1 MHLRPKL
8 YIQLIFGIRH
18 HYWTSRQDTYVSVL
32 GVLKSFGGKR
42 HISAQNIRRVEDFNE
57 VHYHLLEALY
67 ISLTLRNPN
76 KVSIQQHHSAM
87 LHKVLKLSWTPSS
100 CSYR

>member
-1 MHLRPKL
+1 MRPRPKR
-8 YIQLIFGIRH
+8 YIQLIIRVHH
-18 HYWTSRQDTYVSVL
+18 HYWTCRQDTYVSVL

-76 KVSIQQHHSAM
+76 KVSDQQDHGAIFQ
-87 LHKVLKLSWTPSS
+87 KVLMLSWTSSS
-100 CSYR
+100 CFH